1 MAVAEEREESRP
13 MIGDRRTEQTI
24 GLVILAILAIGC
36 VLVLRPFFTAI
47 CFALILVVA
56 TYPAFQRVE
65 RVFGGDRNM
74 AALIMT
80 LFAGLLLVLPP
91 LAIAP
96 NVQGHV
102 ASAVQ
107 AVRVILED
115 GVPAPPAWI
124 AEVQLIGP
132 PLHERWQSLAAGG
145 GGEATARLHA
155 ALVWLRHWLIGA
167 GLSLGATVAQLVL
180 ALVISFFLYR
190 DGVAVGRG
198 LTAAAQRIAGDRGP
212 RLLHVANATIRGVVF
227 GVLGTSLLQALLL
240 MLGFWLAGIPAA
252 VLLGLVSLVLAF
264 VPLGP
269 ALVWG
274 PAAAWLVLGG
284 ETGWAVFLIVWSLL
298 AGLVTDNVIRPW
310 LISRGIAIPL
320 ILIIL
325 GVLGG
330 MATLG
335 FLGLFLGPTLL
346 ALGYEM
352 IREWNAGVYVA
363 EREPEM
369 IGRMEADE

>member
-1 MAVAEEREESRP
+1 MEVAEERVEGRP
-13 MIGDRRTEQTI
+13 VADARRTEQTI

-36 VLVLRPFFTAI
+36 VLVLKPFFTAI
-47 CFALILVVA
+47 CFALILVIA
-56 TYPAFQRVE
+56 TYPAFQRLE
-65 RVFGGDRNM
+65 RVLGGHRTL
-74 AALIMT
+74 AALVMT
-80 LFAGLLLVLPP
+80 LLAGVLLVLPP

-96 NVQGHV
+96 NVQDHV

-107 AVRVILED
+107 AVRHILEN
-115 GVPAPPAWI
+115 GVPSPPPWV
-124 AEVQLIGP
+124 AEVRLIGP

-145 GGEATARLHA
+145 GEATARLHDV
-155 ALVWLRHWLIGA
+155 LIWFRHWLIGA
-167 GLSLGATVAQLVL
+167 GLSLGATVGQLVL
-180 ALVISFFLYR
+180 ALVIAFFLYR

-198 LTAAAQRIAGDRGP
+198 LTAATRRIAGDRGP
-212 RLLHVANATIRGVVF
+212 RLLHVASATIRGVVF

-252 VLLGLVSLVLAF
+252 VFLGMVSLVLAF

-269 ALVWG
+269 GLVWG
-274 PAAAWLVLGG
+274 PAAAWLMLGG

-352 IREWNAGVYVA
+352 IREWNAAGPA
-363 EREPEM
+363 PEPQP
-369 IGRMEADE
+369 

>member
-1 MAVAEEREESRP
+1 MEIAEERGESP
-13 MIGDRRTEQTI
+13 PIAGERRTEQTI
-24 GLVILAILAIGC
+24 GLVILAILAVGC
-36 VLVLRPFFTAI
+36 ILVLKPFFTAI
-47 CFALILVVA
+47 CFALILVIA
-56 TYPAFQRVE
+56 TYPAFRRVE
-65 RVFGGDRNM
+65 RALGGRRTP

-80 LFAGLLLVLPP
+80 LLAGVLLVLPP

-96 NVQGHV
+96 NVQDHV

-107 AVRVILED
+107 AVRYVLVN
-115 GVPAPPAWI
+115 GVPPPPAWV
-124 AEVQLIGP
+124 ADVSLIGP
-132 PLHERWQSLAAGG
+132 PLHDRWQSLAAG

-155 ALVWLRHWLIGA
+155 ALVWFRHWLIGA

-180 ALVISFFLYR
+180 ALVIAFFLYR

-198 LTAAAQRIAGDRGP
+198 LTAATRRIAGERGP
-212 RLLHVANATIRGVVF
+212 RLLQVANATIRGVVF

-252 VLLGLVSLVLAF
+252 VFLGLVSLVLAF

-269 ALVWG
+269 GLVWG
-274 PAAAWLVLGG
+274 PAAAWLMLGG

-352 IREWNAGVYVA
+352 IREWNAA
-363 EREPEM
+363 EPASEPQP
-369 IGRMEADE
+369 

>member
-1 MAVAEEREESRP
+1 MAVAEERGESRP
-13 MIGDRRTEQTI
+13 MVDDHRTEQTI

-56 TYPAFQRVE
+56 TYPAFQRLE
-65 RVFGGDRNM
+65 RALGGSRM
-74 AALIMT
+74 LAALIMT
-80 LFAGLLLVLPP
+80 LLAGLMLVLPP

-96 NVQGHV
+96 NVEGHV

-107 AVRVILED
+107 AVRVILEN
-115 GVPAPPAWI
+115 GVPSPPAWV

-132 PLHERWQSLAAGG
+132 ALHERWQSLAAGG
-145 GGEATARLHA
+145 GEATARLHA
-155 ALVWLRHWLIGA
+155 VLVWARHWLIGA

-198 LTAAAQRIAGDRGP
+198 LTAATRRIAGDRGP

-227 GVLGTSLLQALLL
+227 GVLGTSLLQAVLL

-310 LISRGIAIPL
+310 LISRGIEIPL

-352 IREWNAGVYVA
+352 IREWNAAYTWPG
-363 EREPEM
+363 RGPEA
-369 IGRMEADE
+369 IGRIEADE